1 MANRKLL
8 TGIFLFSFSSL
19 SYEIALTRIFSISLW
34 YHFAFMVISIAMLG
48 IGAGGALLSLYP
60 KLKDISRIGT
70 YGLFLGA
77 GISVSYTASNQIPF
91 DPVRLS
97 WDRVQLLYIC
107 IYYIVL
113 SVPFFFFGLCIAVA
127 LSGASEKSGLLY
139 GADLLGAGM
148 GSIGLLCLMN
158 FIGAEKVV
166 IISSSIALTGAFVTG
181 GRKIRAAS
189 VLLVMLNSLL
199 IFTDTI
205 NPRMSPYKGLQLA
218 LRYPGAEHLK
228 TFNSPFSRV
237 DVFKSPAVR
246 FAPGLSLTYLDN
258 LPEQIG
264 LTIDGGE
271 TNAITRTGNQESLR
285 FLRYL
290 PSALPYEIGRI
301 DNVLVL
307 EPKGGL
313 DVLLSRYFGSGNI
326 YKVDSNPLVI
336 RVVRDK
342 LEDISQGIYSKDTWH
357 GMGRSWL
364 KKRGA
369 IFDIIALSLTGT
381 APSGTFGIAEDYR
394 FTVEAFKEYLI
405 HLNENGMLSI
415 NLFIIP
421 PPRTELRLFSTLI
434 ESMEGI
440 GIWDISSRI
449 IAIRSWGTICIL
461 VKKSPFTPEEIEGAK
476 RFAKSRRFDLVY
488 LPGIKEEETNIFVK
502 MPSNEYSLAFMKILN
517 PGTRT
522 AFQNDYIFNIRPVH
536 DENPFFHYYL
546 KLKNIKVIY
555 AVMGA
560 RWQYFIE
567 EGYLL
572 PLVFVQVLL
581 LSIVFILLPA
591 FSKRRKNNNLTTPH
605 SIPPLVRGDTEGSEG
620 GEGVFKHL
628 LYFAFLGLGFMFVE
642 VSIIQKMILPLEN
655 PSYSFAVVLTTVLIS
670 SGLGSLLSHR
680 VSMMRNRYVLF
691 LISMLIAAY
700 SLFVPAISDI
710 VSPYPIPVRVAFI
723 FVVLLPLGLL
733 MGIPFPLGLSLLG
746 RGNPNLIPWAWAING
761 CFSVF
766 SPILTIMVAM
776 AAGFKAVLLIGS
788 TAYFLAF
795 FAFPVSSFESQIKR

>member
-1 MANRKLL
+1 MANTRLL
-8 TGIFLFSFSSL
+8 TGIFLFSFASL

-48 IGAGGALLSLYP
+48 IGASGTVLSLYS
-60 KLKDISRIGT
+60 KLNHTSRIGV

-77 GISVSYTASNQIPF
+77 SITLSYIATNQIPF

-97 WDRVQLLYIC
+97 WDRAQLIYIC
-107 IYYIVL
+107 LYYIVL
-113 SVPFFFFGLCIAVA
+113 SVPFFFFGLCIAAA

-158 FIGAEKVV
+158 IMGAEKVV
-166 IISSSIALTGAFVTG
+166 IISSSIALTGAFVIG
-181 GRKIRAAS
+181 GRKIRVVSA
-189 VLLVMLNSLL
+189 LLVLLNSLTL
-199 IFTDTI
+199 LFTGAI
-205 NPRMSPYKGLQLA
+205 EPRMSPYKGLQLA
-218 LRYPGAEHLK
+218 LKHPGAEHLK
-228 TFNSPFSRV
+228 TFNSPFSRI

-246 FAPGLSLTYLDN
+246 FAPGISLTYLEG

-264 LTIDGGE
+264 LSIDGGE
-271 TNAITRTGNQESLR
+271 TNAITRAENKGPLN

-290 PSALPYEIGRI
+290 PSALPYEIGRSG
-301 DNVLVL
+301 NVLVL

-313 DVLLSRYFGSGNI
+313 DVLLARYYGSGNI
-326 YKVDSNPLVI
+326 YNVDSNPLVI

-369 IFDIIALSLTGT
+369 IFDIIDLSLTGT

-421 PPRTELRLFSTLI
+421 PPRTELRLLSTLI

-440 GIWDISSRI
+440 GIGDISSRV

-461 VKKSPFTPEEIEGAK
+461 VKKSPFTPEEIEGTK
-476 RFAKSRRFDLVY
+476 RFAKSMRFDLVY
-488 LPGIKEEETNIFVK
+488 LPGIRGEETNIFVK
-502 MPSNEYSLAFMKILN
+502 MPSNEYSMAFMKILN
-517 PGTRT
+517 PGTRAT
-522 AFQNDYIFNIRPVH
+522 FQNDYIFDIRPVH

-546 KLKNIKVIY
+546 KLKNIKAIY
-555 AVMGA
+555 EVMGA

-572 PLVFVQVLL
+572 PVVFVQVML
-581 LSIVFILLPA
+581 LSIVLILLPIFSRKHRDNHPSPP
-591 FSKRRKNNNLTTPH
+591 FSK
-605 SIPPLVRGDTEGSEG
+605 GGTEGF
-620 GEGVFKHL
+620 VFL
-628 LYFAFLGLGFMFVE
+628 TYFAFLGIGFMLVE
-642 VSIIQKMILPLEN
+642 VSLIQKMILPLEN
-655 PSYSFAVVLTTVLIS
+655 PSYSFSVVLTSVLIS

-680 VSMMRNRYVLF
+680 VSMMRSRYVLF
-691 LISMLIAAY
+691 LISILITAY
-700 SLFVPAISDI
+700 SIFVPAISDI

-723 FVVLLPLGLL
+723 FIVLIPLGLL

-761 CFSVF
+761 CFSVL

-776 AAGFKAVLLIGS
+776 AVGFKAVLLMGAA
-788 TAYFLAF
+788 AYFLAF
-795 FAFPVSSFESQIKR
+795 FTFPVSSFESPIKR